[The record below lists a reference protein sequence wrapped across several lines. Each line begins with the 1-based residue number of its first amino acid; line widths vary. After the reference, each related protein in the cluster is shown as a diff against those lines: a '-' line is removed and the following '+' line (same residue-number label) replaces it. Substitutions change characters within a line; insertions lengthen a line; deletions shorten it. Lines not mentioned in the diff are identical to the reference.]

1 MDYDQYYAE
10 TAAAFG
16 EKPDRILRQF
26 VKLLDSGARV
36 LDVGAGQGRNTVYA
50 ARQGMRVHALE
61 PSGVGADEIE
71 RCAHAEGL
79 DVEVFRSGFEEFV
92 LPGSPYDAILVFG
105 LMPDLDRSQIAE
117 LCARVREWL
126 RPEGLLWITGFTVED
141 PGFSEVART
150 LERIGVTSFRRADGG
165 ARTYLAREEILQ
177 IFTDFAVI
185 HHWEGL
191 GPEHRH
197 GDGPVERH
205 GRFEAVLRRGEG

>member
-1 MDYDQYYAE
+1 MAPAQHGAFPFASALRGTCLTNEVAVTHADARFPTVSAVAE
-10 TAAAFG
+10 RMNPG
-16 EKPDRILRQF
+16 YPVYCLR
-26 VKLLDSGARV
+26 
-36 LDVGAGQGRNTVYA
+36 
-50 ARQGMRVHALE
+50 
-61 PSGVGADEIE
+61 PDEIE

-105 LMPDLDRSQIAE
+105 LIPDLDRTQIAE